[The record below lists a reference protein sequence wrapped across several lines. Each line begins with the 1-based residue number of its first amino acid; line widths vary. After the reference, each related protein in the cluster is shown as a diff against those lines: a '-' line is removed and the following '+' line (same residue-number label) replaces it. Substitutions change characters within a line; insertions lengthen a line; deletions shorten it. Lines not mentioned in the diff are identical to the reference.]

1 MNINFYV
8 IKQSQH
14 IDINNFLPPFV
25 LLKEDNWNDYSYKT
39 QYFISYYDKEC
50 QKKFES
56 QVKIIVDDEMKSLI
70 NNGADEYNYHSF
82 VPLKFNRLES
92 GFYSV
97 GAGESY
103 YEKLSSIDSD
113 IREAI
118 LTALNDIAF
127 NVSLFEKI
135 QSTKLQVFSVSLMR
149 EYNETDFSNRIVRI
163 ASGGAILTDFDFEFN
178 YYLNENKKT
187 SVIAQVRPNSF
198 PPTNMHVLI
207 GSNGV
212 GKSYFLN
219 NIINEYFL
227 DNKIQN
233 SISELLKI
241 VVISFSPFDRLFKGL
256 SDENLVSRKYDY
268 IGLRENI
275 IEFNSGNY
283 KKASAIEDEFNKS
296 LVACYESTTL
306 CHRWLE
312 MISLLEID
320 GYFRKSNLR
329 SFIGNIVRED
339 IKQGLLNKKHS
350 SILRFRE
357 LSSGHKMVL
366 FSLTR
371 LVEVTIEKSLIVY
384 DEPET
389 YLHPPLLSAYA
400 RALSW
405 LLIDRN
411 AVAII
416 ATHSPILLQEV
427 PKKCVWVIQRYDDE
441 FSILRPNIETFGES
455 VSTLT
460 REVFRL
466 EMKKSGYFTI
476 IENKVSKVIQ
486 KIDIESTSTEKI
498 FDLVLAEF
506 NNEMGD
512 EGMSLILSE
521 IYKHQRRK

>member
-8 IKQSQH
+8 IKQSQS
-14 IDINNFLPPFV
+14 IDVNQFLSPFV
-25 LLKEDNWNDYSYKT
+25 LLMEDNWNDYTYKT
-39 QYFISYYDKEC
+39 QYFISYYDNEG

-56 QVKIIVDDEMKSLI
+56 QVKIIVDNEMKNLI

-82 VPLKFNRLES
+82 IPLQFNRLES

-103 YEKLSSIDSD
+103 YKKLSSIDSD

-135 QSTKLQVFSVSLMR
+135 QSSKLQVFSVSLMR
-149 EYNETDFSNRIVRI
+149 EYNETDFLNRIARI
-163 ASGGAILTDFDFEFN
+163 ARGGVILTDFNFEFN
-178 YYLNENKKT
+178 YHLNENKKT

-233 SISELLKI
+233 SISKLLKL

-256 SDENLVSRKYDY
+256 SSNNLTSREYDY
-268 IGLRENI
+268 IGLRDDV
-275 IEFNSGNY
+275 IEFSSGNY
-283 KKASAIEDEFNKS
+283 KNAFTIEHEFNKS
-296 LVACYESTTL
+296 LVACYGATTL
-306 CHRWLE
+306 RNRWLK
-312 MISLLEID
+312 MICFLEID
-320 GYFRKSNLR
+320 GYFRESDLK
-329 SFIGNIVRED
+329 SFIESIAKED
-339 IKQGLLNKKHS
+339 IKQGLLNEKHS
-350 SILRFRE
+350 AIIRFRE

-366 FSLTR
+366 LSLTR

-405 LLIDRN
+405 LLTDRN

-427 PKKCVWVIQRYDDE
+427 PKKCVWVIQRYGDE

-460 REVFRL
+460 REVFGL
-466 EMKKSGYFTI
+466 EIKKSGYFTL
-476 IENKVSKVIQ
+476 IENKVSKVIKQ
-486 KIDIESTSTEKI
+486 LDIESTSTEQI
-498 FDLVLAEF
+498 FNLVLAEF
-506 NNEMGD
+506 NHEMGD

-521 IYKHQRRK
+521 IYKHQRNK